1 MKNMAT
7 GFALLALAICAGTA
21 AARNFHCA
29 GGIQYVIQG
38 TKEKDKGNLEDAHR
52 IFGKGV
58 AQLRQC
64 TSEDPNDSEAWSYLG
79 WALAEVDSATE
90 SGAAFDEAEKR
101 LVGNAKAL
109 TIATQNRKSYWV
121 NYYNEGLS
129 KYKSADSVMAV
140 KEILTSTDPKAAEAK
155 ARLALSE
162 TSFRKAVALSPKEMG
177 AYNNLAIVLALQ
189 GKFPEANEVI
199 ETGLKL
205 DPENKDLKDRKSS
218 MVVNA
223 LAEKIKAGDYE
234 AGLAL
239 LDQMLVTSPNDY
251 DRLVQAAQTSFE
263 YGEKLEEKKDAG
275 AKAAFARA
283 QGYYG
288 RSAGAAPDAGAKKDM
303 TYNQAIA
310 AQKAGQDLESAKLV
324 WGLVQDNPKD
334 KALQGMLRSSYD
346 RMGSKKKADDQVWVV
361 LGLND
366 TATPVADMPGYT
378 AKVVKTSDAGKTLTA
393 QGNPEEIRQF
403 KSGETQID
411 LWYYWNKKQV
421 FAFAGGRQVG
431 SANWG
436 EFGPETQ
443 TAPPAP
449 KSAGAATKG

>member
-1 MKNMAT
+1 MAT
-7 GFALLALAICAGTA
+7 GFALLAMAICAGTA

-38 TKEKDKGNLEDAHR
+38 TKEKDKGNLEDANR

-64 TSEDPNDSEAWSYLG
+64 TTEDPNDSEAWSYLG
-79 WALAEVDSATE
+79 WALAEVDSAAE
-90 SGAAFDEAEKR
+90 AGAAFDQAETR

-129 KYKSADSVMAV
+129 KYKQADSILAV
-140 KEILTSTDPKAAEAK
+140 KEILNSTDPKAAEAK

-162 TSFRKAVALSPKEMG
+162 ISFKKAVAISPKEIS

-189 GKFPEANEVI
+189 GKFPEANAVI
-199 ETGLKL
+199 EQGLKL
-205 DPENKDLKDRKSS
+205 DPQNKDLLERKTN
-218 MVVNA
+218 MVRNA
-223 LAEKIKAGDYE
+223 LAEQLKKGDYE

-239 LDQMLVTSPNDY
+239 IDQMLTTSPNDY
-251 DRLVQAAQTSFE
+251 DLLVQGAQTAFE
-263 YGEKLEEKKDAG
+263 QGEKLEEKKDPA
-275 AKAAFARA
+275 AKASYARA
-283 QGYYG
+283 QAYYG
-288 RSAGAAPDAGAKKDM
+288 RAAASGADATAKKDM

-310 AQKAGQDLESAKLV
+310 AQKAGADVESAKLV
-324 WGLVQDNPKD
+324 WGLVQENPKD

-361 LGLND
+361 LGLNE
-366 TATPVADMPGYT
+366 TAVAVPDVAGYT

-393 QGNPEEIRQF
+393 QGNPEEVRQF

-436 EFGPETQ
+436 EFGPETPA
-443 TAPPAP
+443 APAAP
-449 KSAGAATKG
+449 KSAKG